1 MNVTSKADEV
11 GCCLRSFDVNFML
24 CCLVMVAAAF
34 GVVAGAAFCFTAR
47 MKDLRAEFIPGI
59 VSPEAGAGQRAET
72 WEENRAMLLSW
83 A

>member
-1 MNVTSKADEV
+1 
-11 GCCLRSFDVNFML
+11 
-24 CCLVMVAAAF
+24 MVSAAF

-47 MKDLRAEFIPGI
+47 MKDLRLKFIPGKI
-59 VSPEAGAGQRAET
+59 SLGSNGGRDRAES